1 VEFGVSIWIGICMQ
15 ERSYHHEEAVGVNG
29 TDKSSDDEAV
39 PALVRLVHQGI
50 GGVCQEKRDGDHAH
64 VLEGDLVVL
73 VGLFLGF

>member
-1 VEFGVSIWIGICMQ
+1 MGEY
-15 ERSYHHEEAVGVNG
+15 SYHHEEAVSVDG
-29 TDKSSDDEAV
+29 TDESGDDEAV
-39 PALVRLVHQGI
+39 PALVRLVHQGV